1 MSLGYVE
8 CAHCGETV
16 GTYYVTCPYCGYKLD
31 KPEPFFPLSLD
42 WTRTSPERRLTDG
55 KERIRAARQRLLR
68 QRQDT

>member
-16 GTYYVTCPYCGYKLD
+16 GTYYVACPYCGYKLD

-42 WTRTSPERRLTDG
+42 QDANQPG
-55 KERIRAARQRLLR
+55 KEIDRW
-68 QRQDT
+68 